1 MSSNLVQYS
10 FLFFD
15 NFMTEGKDLKLKSN
29 VKASPWL
36 PQNDILG
43 HPKTRLFIGHAG
55 MNGMMEAGYHGVPMI
70 CVPFFGDQFDN
81 AVAAKHL
88 GLAEIVYK
96 ESITEE
102 NLAKAINTVLNNSR
116 SVNSNPD
123 TQKGLLSISNK
134 ITRCYL
140 LESAMF
146 GFVAT

>member
-1 MSSNLVQYS
+1 
-10 FLFFD
+10 
-15 NFMTEGKDLKLKSN
+15 
-29 VKASPWL
+29 
-36 PQNDILG
+36 
-43 HPKTRLFIGHAG
+43 
-55 MNGMMEAGYHGVPMI
+55 MI

-123 TQKGLLSISNK
+123 
-134 ITRCYL
+134 CYTKWL
-140 LESAMF
+140 A
-146 GFVAT
+146 VYK

>member
-1 MSSNLVQYS
+1 
-10 FLFFD
+10 
-15 NFMTEGKDLKLKSN
+15 
-29 VKASPWL
+29 
-36 PQNDILG
+36 
-43 HPKTRLFIGHAG
+43 
-55 MNGMMEAGYHGVPMI
+55 MI

-134 ITRCYL
+134 ITRCYP
-140 LESAMF
+140 LESAIL
-146 GFVAT
+146 GFVTT